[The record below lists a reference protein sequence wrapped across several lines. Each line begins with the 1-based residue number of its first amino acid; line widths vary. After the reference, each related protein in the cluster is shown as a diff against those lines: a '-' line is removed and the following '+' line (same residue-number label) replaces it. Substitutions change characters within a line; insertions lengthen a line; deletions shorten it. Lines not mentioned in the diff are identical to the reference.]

1 MPRAIEDV
9 AGIGPATAK
18 ILQESGILSA
28 DDLAARQVEEV
39 AAIKGFSQV
48 RAAQVIAAA
57 RELFV
62 LTREDPPSTAVASEQ
77 TAEAEKQPAK
87 DQKKKDKDRNKK
99 KKKAKVKD
107 KKSKAA
113 KKEKKKDKEKEKK
126 AGKKSKKK
134 KDKK

>member
-1 MPRAIEDV
+1 MSKAIEDV

-62 LTREDPPSTAVASEQ
+62 LTREDPVNTAGPAEQ
-77 TAEAEKQPAK
+77 TAEAEKQPTK
-87 DQKKKDKDRNKK
+87 GQKKKDKDKK
-99 KKKAKVKD
+99 KKKAKEAD
-107 KKSKAA
+107 KKNKAA
-113 KKEKKKDKEKEKK
+113 KKEKKKEKEKK
-126 AGKKSKKK
+126 SGKKSKKK
-134 KDKK
+134 KAKK

>member
-62 LTREDPPSTAVASEQ
+62 LTREDPSNTTVAAEQ
-77 TAEAEKQPAK
+77 TAEAEKQPTK
-87 DQKKKDKDRNKK
+87 GQKKKDKDRDKK
-99 KKKAKVKD
+99 KKKAKEAD
-107 KKSKAA
+107 KKNKAA
-113 KKEKKKDKEKEKK
+113 KKEKKKEKK